1 MSDEESREFAHNG
14 DPFEPVPANV
24 RRVPARWGE
33 VHSEAG
39 APAGTSCI
47 LLKDTGRGRY
57 PNARIDATR
66 FKYCLPATDT
76 PRDVCERLVRDA
88 KRASVAQRTIVHLFS
103 VREARGVMS
112 EAAQTSREYYMG
124 AHVVIGSNLQSV
136 PRFVV
141 LQRLREQRRSV
152 ERFLCPSAKR
162 PREEQDAKEAGEGE
176 IPARKLRRREDAAR
190 ALFLR
195 AVAQAKPESHTA
207 QVDAT
212 AIDSMR
218 ACPNADSRFRDAVP
232 EREMHEAIS
241 GDLRRGQRVT
251 WCCALASDAGVRAGL
266 MRRCRALRDVGLH
279 PAVAVLLPITKDAAE
294 ATVDACEYVDF
305 DASWE
310 TETRR
315 LTALEV
321 RARLNRTDVA

>member
-1 MSDEESREFAHNG
+1 MSDEESREFARNG
-14 DPFEPVPANV
+14 DSFEPVPANV

-33 VHSEAG
+33 IHFEAG

-47 LLKDTGRGRY
+47 LLKDSGRGRY

-76 PRDVCERLVRDA
+76 PRDVCGRLVRDA
-88 KRASVAQRTIVHLFS
+88 KRVDVAQRTIVHLFS
-103 VREARGVMS
+103 VREVRGVMS

-124 AHVVIGSNLQSV
+124 AHVVVGINLSSI

-141 LQRLREQRRSV
+141 LQRLREQRRSL
-152 ERFLCPSAKR
+152 ERFLCPSAKQ
-162 PREEQDAKEAGEGE
+162 PRGEQDAEEGSAVE
-176 IPARKLRRREDAAR
+176 SPAERLRRREDAAR

-195 AVAQAKPESHTA
+195 AVAEAKPKSHTA

-218 ACPNADSRFRDAVP
+218 ACPNADSRYRDAVP
-232 EREMHEAIS
+232 EREMHDAIT

-251 WCCALASDAGVRAGL
+251 WCCALAPDAGVRAGL
-266 MRRCRALRDVGLH
+266 MQRCRALRDVGLH
-279 PAVAVLLPITKDAAE
+279 RVVAVLLPITENAAE

-305 DASWE
+305 DASRE
-310 TETRR
+310 TETQR
-315 LTALEV
+315 LTALGV
-321 RARLNRTDVA
+321 QARLN